1 MNSPIRI
8 VLVEDNPAD
17 VFLLEKALQS
27 RNIVYQ
33 LIQYEDG
40 EQAMRAISAEHAGR
54 PDLILVD
61 LNLPRREGYDVL
73 GAVRRIPR
81 LVGVPVGVLTS
92 SDAVRD
98 RHRAALI
105 GVERYIHPDPRCS
118 VSIPCH
124 AQRAVEQYRSRSI
137 QAGAIPHCVRR
148 NQFSHGPNSVRGSGV
163 SIGFNPSS
171 LPAGRNR
178 HPAGHAWLR
187 LISISL

>member
-105 GVERYIHPDPRCS
+105 GVERYIHKPPTLEEFIEQ
-118 VSIPCH
+118 VGV
-124 AQRAVEQYRSRSI
+124 AVEELLATTKGKS
-137 QAGAIPHCVRR
+137 
-148 NQFSHGPNSVRGSGV
+148 
-163 SIGFNPSS
+163 
-171 LPAGRNR
+171 
-178 HPAGHAWLR
+178 
-187 LISISL
+187 